1 VLDPVNSVGA
11 IIMPRLQEKLGVACV
26 TINQEVD
33 GNFAHNPEPLPSNL
47 VELSESVLDYHADLG
62 ISVDP
67 DVDRLAFICE
77 DGTPF
82 IEENTLVS
90 IADYLL
96 SRAASIAEAEGVPLE
111 EVTAPYAPVT
121 VSNLSSSRALRDIT
135 EKWGGTYY
143 ASAVGEVNVTTLM
156 HSKNALF
163 GGEGNGGVIFPQAH
177 CGRDAMVGVALFLS
191 YLAARAQKMSEI
203 KASLPQYTIVKNR
216 IDLSDSSVIDWI
228 FQDVKKA
235 YSSKG
240 RITDIDGVKIDFDE
254 ERKWVHL
261 RKSNTEPI
269 IRIYAEA
276 PTQEAAEELSNE
288 LLGFVHR
295 IISG

>member
-1 VLDPVNSVGA
+1 
-11 IIMPRLQEKLGVACV
+11 M
-26 TINQEVD
+26 
-33 GNFAHNPEPLPSNL
+33 
-47 VELSESVLDYHADLG
+47 
-62 ISVDP
+62 
-67 DVDRLAFICE
+67 
-77 DGTPF
+77 
-82 IEENTLVS
+82 
-90 IADYLL
+90 
-96 SRAASIAEAEGVPLE
+96 
-111 EVTAPYAPVT
+111 
-121 VSNLSSSRALRDIT
+121 SNLSSSRALRDIT

-228 FQDVKKA
+228 LQDVKKA